1 MTTKTKTTK
10 TRPETPKKAEPSRT
24 RIFLGL
30 TIASATLA
38 ILAGRRGAPVLGETL
53 GETIAKATAPSRR
66 HTKDLFGLPRGTGE
80 LPAAPVLEDPSD
92 AAFAPLATRPPVLL
106 PGPRARAARSEAP
119 ADPPRT
125 RGVYVPASVV
135 LAYAKRGKIPAVDG
149 PDGIVLRGVLPGTGL
164 LDGDRLVRVGRAPV
178 RSVGDVTGIVS
189 SALLAGHTHLS
200 GTVRR
205 GDEEI
210 DVTVEI
216 PTGEADA
223 GAPPP

>member
-1 MTTKTKTTK
+1 M
-10 TRPETPKKAEPSRT
+10 
-24 RIFLGL
+24 

-66 HTKDLFGLPRGTGE
+66 YSKDLSGFPRGTG
-80 LPAAPVLEDPSD
+80 APPVEPSLEESSD
-92 AAFAPLATRPPVLL
+92 APATRQPLLL
-106 PGPRARAARSEAP
+106 PGPRARAARHGAP
-119 ADPPRT
+119 PDPPRT
-125 RGVYVPASVV
+125 RGVYVPGSVV

-149 PDGIVLRGVLPGTGL
+149 PDGVVLRGVLPGTGL

-178 RSVGDVTGIVS
+178 KSVGDVTGIVS

-205 GDEEI
+205 GDDEI

-223 GAPPP
+223 GAPP

>member
-1 MTTKTKTTK
+1 MTTTTKTTK
-10 TRPETPKKAEPSRT
+10 TKPRPETPKKAEPSRV

-66 HTKDLFGLPRGTGE
+66 HTRDLFGYPRGSGMPLVE
-80 LPAAPVLEDPSD
+80 PSVEEASD
-92 AAFAPLATRPPVLL
+92 APARPPLLL
-106 PGPRARAARSEAP
+106 PGPRAREARHDAP
-119 ADPPRT
+119 PDPPRT
-125 RGVYVPASVV
+125 RGVYVPASLV
-135 LAYAKRGKIPAVDG
+135 LAYAKRGKIPAVDS

-164 LDGDRLVRVGRAPV
+164 LDGDRLVRIGRAPV
-178 RSVGDVTGIVS
+178 KSVGDVTGIVS
-189 SALLAGHTHLS
+189 SALLAGHTRLS

-223 GAPPP
+223 GAPP

>member
-1 MTTKTKTTK
+1 MTTMTTKTK
-10 TRPETPKKAEPSRT
+10 TRPETPKKAEPSRA

-38 ILAGRRGAPVLGETL
+38 IFAGRRGAPVLGETL

-66 HTKDLFGLPRGTGE
+66 HTKDLFGFPRGSGE
-80 LPAAPVLEDPSD
+80 LPAAPSVDEPD
-92 AAFAPLATRPPVLL
+92 APAARAPLLL

-119 ADPPRT
+119 PDPPRT

-178 RSVGDVTGIVS
+178 KSVGDVTGIVS

>member
-1 MTTKTKTTK
+1 M
-10 TRPETPKKAEPSRT
+10 RV
-24 RIFLGL
+24 FLGL

-66 HTKDLFGLPRGTGE
+66 HTKDVFGFPRGTGE
-80 LPAAPVLEDPSD
+80 MLAAPPSLDEATD
-92 AAFAPLATRPPVLL
+92 APSARPPLLL

-119 ADPPRT
+119 AEPPRT

-178 RSVGDVTGIVS
+178 KSVGDVTGIVS
-189 SALLAGHTHLS
+189 SALLAGHTRLS

>member
-1 MTTKTKTTK
+1 M
-10 TRPETPKKAEPSRT
+10 RV
-24 RIFLGL
+24 FLGL

-66 HTKDLFGLPRGTGE
+66 HSKDLFGFPRGTG
-80 LPAAPVLEDPSD
+80 APPVEPSLEESSDPS
-92 AAFAPLATRPPVLL
+92 ATRPPLLL
-106 PGPRARAARSEAP
+106 PGPRAREARHEAP
-119 ADPPRT
+119 PDPPRT

-178 RSVGDVTGIVS
+178 KSVGDVTGIVS

-205 GDEEI
+205 GDDEI

-223 GAPPP
+223 GAPP

>member
-1 MTTKTKTTK
+1 MTTTTKTTK
-10 TRPETPKKAEPSRT
+10 TTRPETPKKAEPSRT

-38 ILAGRRGAPVLGETL
+38 LVAGRRGAPVLGETL

-66 HTKDLFGLPRGTGE
+66 HTKDLFGFPRGSGESGE
-80 LPAAPVLEDPSD
+80 LPAEPSLVE
-92 AAFAPLATRPPVLL
+92 PTEGPATRPPLLL
-106 PGPRARAARSEAP
+106 PGPRAREARSEAP
-119 ADPPRT
+119 PDPPRT

-135 LAYAKRGKIPAVDG
+135 LAYAKRGKVPAVDG

-164 LDGDRLVRVGRAPV
+164 LDGDRLIRVGRAPV

-189 SALLAGHTHLS
+189 SALLAGHRHLS

-223 GAPPP
+223 GASP